1 MNCNK
6 QHQKDTNQ
14 SVEDTR
20 PTDAPNGAS
29 AGANAPAAFSSSGGN
44 GKRSRGKRGGASSR
58 KGWGGGGRDQGGS
71 FPKEKHSVKPND
83 YLKFTAVLN
92 EASASRAEKVMLK
105 DIAIASAVEMRK
117 MHGKFNMNVKR
128 ASAEKIAPGKFS
140 ATVFCAGNDIPD
152 LISEFIML
160 VGKNVEK
167 HNESVSVIESSAP
180 TLPTTRRVVM
190 ASGGDTIASGEVAFA
205 SGGGATAS
213 GEQEGVIS
221 VPMRGPRDLWMCR
234 VKLARGLATERGH
247 PFVGLAISQCK
258 KYGQNKWG
266 KVIVS
271 DVTDTHFTIKARQDV
286 IGRFRATLLTRW
298 VKFELRVEADIGA
311 CELAARKVGKHINA
325 LDKVRANIDTTG
337 IKFVGRVAV
346 VPCSVSLSA
355 VDLFRDAFKTQIAE
369 VPSAPR
375 GDDRASKRVQFA
387 QDKFPCNCAEESRY
401 IYNAAV
407 MVAKKWSKSGTRV
420 RVFRYDGKPGSEICV
435 TFSCEADAV
444 EPFKTQVLEMVA
456 FNDKRATERLKFE
469 GCRVHRAYDS
479 PWTKNALEYVT
490 RSADV
495 SFMFTGRVKIFEH
508 AVTGETALAEELPA
522 DVSRGRVPRV
532 GPAPLWI
539 ETMRCAFSEYV
550 LRSDGEMLT
559 DEEEDKMAADV
570 RETLDYFERN
580 TFSIPYFRG
589 RGFEALQNRLS
600 VQFETRSQKIK
611 FQKGSLCGT
620 SESHRDVLKIPSA
633 KHVFV
638 IAKRTGEGPFGR
650 TVEFVCEA
658 ASDDAKI
665 PNFVRSVR
673 TELMRLWQQSCI
685 ARRIVRL
692 SLPAARVRI
701 EQRRECNKVRA
712 EKMALRKE
720 QMAESQA
727 AASRIAKERS
737 IVYERRSVG
746 TGGAPAMEKT
756 PAPEHD
762 SGDEEDDAIDF
773 AASNPF
779 GALLVVEESSV
790 AATKGGASVAATKGG
805 AAMVEPEKMVPKK
818 KAKSKKG
825 ITLAVDYGVVGSKG
839 GRK

>member
-1 MNCNK
+1 
-6 QHQKDTNQ
+6 
-14 SVEDTR
+14 V
-20 PTDAPNGAS
+20 
-29 AGANAPAAFSSSGGN
+29 
-44 GKRSRGKRGGASSR
+44 
-58 KGWGGGGRDQGGS
+58 
-71 FPKEKHSVKPND
+71 
-83 YLKFTAVLN
+83 
-92 EASASRAEKVMLK
+92 
-105 DIAIASAVEMRK
+105 
-117 MHGKFNMNVKR
+117 
-128 ASAEKIAPGKFS
+128 
-140 ATVFCAGNDIPD
+140 
-152 LISEFIML
+152 
-160 VGKNVEK
+160 
-167 HNESVSVIESSAP
+167 
-180 TLPTTRRVVM
+180 
-190 ASGGDTIASGEVAFA
+190 
-205 SGGGATAS
+205 
-213 GEQEGVIS
+213 
-221 VPMRGPRDLWMCR
+221 
-234 VKLARGLATERGH
+234 
-247 PFVGLAISQCK
+247 
-258 KYGQNKWG
+258 
-266 KVIVS
+266 
-271 DVTDTHFTIKARQDV
+271 DVTDTHFTIKARKEV
-286 IGRFRATLLTRW
+286 IERFRATLLTRW
-298 VKFELRVEADIGA
+298 VKFEMRVEADIGA
-311 CELAARKVGKHINA
+311 CELAARKVGKQINA
-325 LDKVRANIDTTG
+325 LEKVRANIDIAD
-337 IKFVGRVAV
+337 IKFVGKVAV

-355 VDLFRDAFKTQIAE
+355 VDSFREAFRTQVTE
-369 VPSAPR
+369 VPSAP
-375 GDDRASKRVQFA
+375 GGKGGASKKVRFA
-387 QDKFPCNCAEESRY
+387 RDKIPCDS
-401 IYNAAV
+401 AV
-407 MVAKKWSKSGTRV
+407 KARDCYMSAVKVAKKWSRSGDRV
-420 RVFRYDGKPGSEICV
+420 KVFAYDGKPGSEICV

-444 EPFKTQVLEMVA
+444 EPFKEQVIKQVA
-456 FNDKRATERLKFE
+456 FDDEKEAESLKFE

-479 PWTKNALEYVT
+479 PWTKKALEYVT

-539 ETMRCAFSEYV
+539 ETRRCAFSEYV

-701 EQRRECNKVRA
+701 ERRRECEKVRA

-727 AASRIAKERS
+727 AASRIAKERLN
-737 IVYERRSVG
+737 VFERESVG

-805 AAMVEPEKMVPKK
+805 AAMVEPEKMAPKK

-825 ITLAVDYGVVGSKG
+825 ITLAVDYGVVGGKG

>member
-559 DEEEDKMAADV
+559 DEEEKKVVAEVD
-570 RETLDYFERN
+570 ETLDFFEKN
-580 TFSIPYFRG
+580 CYSIPYLKYEG
-589 RGFEALQNRLS
+589 KSLGFEALDRRNDAMFSLKEKVKPHEMNQFKIHPNR
-600 VQFETRSQKIK
+600 Q
-611 FQKGSLCGT
+611 
-620 SESHRDVLKIPSA
+620 VL
-633 KHVFV
+633 V
-638 IAKRTGEGPFGR
+638 IARRTGVGYYGR
-650 TVEFVCEA
+650 TVNFVCVANSEQ
-658 ASDDAKI
+658 ASV
-665 PNFVRSVR
+665 PNYVNSVR
-673 TELMRLWQQSCI
+673 RELQQMYLSGKKNRYLGSSMKSMSFDWLDR
-685 ARRIVRL
+685 ARSKI
-692 SLPAARVRI
+692 AARH
-701 EQRRECNKVRA
+701 KVENERA
-712 EKMALRKE
+712 ERIALHKK
-720 QMAESQA
+720 QMTERQ
-727 AASRIAKERS
+727 AASRKEESERMEL
-737 IVYERRSVG
+737 YERPRAAS
-746 TGGAPAMEKT
+746 PKEMEKT
-756 PAPEHD
+756 PVPEQD
-762 SGDEEDDAIDF
+762 SGDEEEEATF
-773 AASNPF
+773 SATSNPF
-779 GALLVVEESSV
+779 GALLVKEDVPSETT
-790 AATKGGASVAATKGG
+790 AKGGVEL
-805 AAMVEPEKMVPKK
+805 VEPKKEAPKK
-818 KAKSKKG
+818 KGKSRG
-825 ITLAVDYGVVGSKG
+825 TPVMVDYGIVGSKG